1 MKKNYCSSTILGVET
16 SCDDTS
22 IAILS
27 HGKIIRNEV
36 ITNNKLHVR
45 YGGIVPEIA
54 ARNHASAII
63 KCFFSV
69 IDGTTTKLSNI
80 DYVAYTY
87 KPGLAGSLHVGKI
100 FSKTLSFLIGKP
112 IIKIDH
118 MLAHAFSFSINKG
131 FGIIKFPFICL
142 NASGGNT
149 MIYLFNSFSEYTI
162 LNSTSDDAVG
172 ECLDKIGRILNLPYP
187 GGLSIDK
194 IYDERKANLKLIN
207 HYSPAFKFSFS
218 GLKTFVF
225 NYVNSLRMKNKKID
239 SVIIG
244 SSVLRWCIDELI
256 KKIIYYSKIYK
267 VKTIVIG
274 GGVSSCKL
282 LRTKIKEIKCNITLA
297 EKQYCNDNAAMVAN
311 LAYLFIN
318 NGISV

>member
-1 MKKNYCSSTILGVET
+1 MKKNYCSDIILGVET

-22 IAILS
+22 VAILS
-27 HGKIIRNEV
+27 HGKIICNNV

-54 ARNHASAII
+54 ARSHANEII

-69 IDGTTTKLSNI
+69 VNQAAIKLSDI

-100 FSKTLSFLIGKP
+100 FSKTLSFLIDKP
-112 IIKIDH
+112 MIKIDH
-118 MLAHAFSFSINKG
+118 MLAHAFSFSINKDS
-131 FGIIKFPFICL
+131 GIIKFPFICL

-194 IYDERKANLKLIN
+194 IYNEKKASLKLIN
-207 HYSPAFKFSFS
+207 HYFPGSKFSFS
-218 GLKTFVF
+218 GLKTFVS

-239 SVIIG
+239 TITIA
-244 SSVLRWCIDELI
+244 SSVL
-256 KKIIYYSKIYK
+256 K
-267 VKTIVIG
+267 
-274 GGVSSCKL
+274 
-282 LRTKIKEIKCNITLA
+282 
-297 EKQYCNDNAAMVAN
+297 
-311 LAYLFIN
+311 
-318 NGISV
+318 